1 MNQMLGVNESS
12 SFKIIVTINLKR
24 QTKLKIK
31 DNYKKTNIIDWEI
44 GKIEGFSGKNLINLE
59 KGGLKDSFKL

>member
-1 MNQMLGVNESS
+1 
-12 SFKIIVTINLKR
+12 
-24 QTKLKIK
+24 LKIK

>member
-12 SFKIIVTINLKR
+12 SFKIIATINLKR
-24 QTKLKIK
+24 QTKLKIR

-44 GKIEGFSGKNLINLE
+44 GKIKGFSGKNLINLK